1 MPKISG
7 TLNKRF
13 LYSREKSSR
22 VKIPNFNPQIRNGQ
36 EFRHRSLSVALTMTK
51 SSEVSIFSML
61 GFFLSARGRTVYKG
75 CMDLH
80 EF

>member
-36 EFRHRSLSVALTMTK
+36 EFRHRSLSVVLTMTK
-51 SSEVSIFSML
+51 RKEVSILSML
-61 GFFLSARGRTVYKG
+61 GFFFISKG
-75 CMDLH
+75 PYGI
-80 EF
+80 